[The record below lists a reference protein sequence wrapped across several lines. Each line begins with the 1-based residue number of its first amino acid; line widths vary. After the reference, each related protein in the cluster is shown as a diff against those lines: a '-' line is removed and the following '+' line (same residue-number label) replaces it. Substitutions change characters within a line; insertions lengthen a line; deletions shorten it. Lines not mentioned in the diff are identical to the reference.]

1 MKVKFFYK
9 KEYLTLKPKSLLD
22 KNSIEFQ
29 IGSVNRDI
37 IYLKSLKIYNKI
49 RKNFFLINDSSL
61 SNKKD
66 FDIKYGSYII
76 VFIQILIDRIFL
88 IEKYIKTKNPKI
100 KINNFNYSLKR
111 SISGKVFFKDIVEEK
126 WNEEL
131 IFIII
136 YLSKRF
142 SKYLDFNKELI
153 SNKRSSKAYS
163 SLRYISSD
171 DFFKKLLYRMKKFIA
186 LIYGYNK
193 KNNFKYLINEK
204 IDKNENLILYIIL
217 KFIPKYSKN
226 GIVYSSFE
234 SSVSFWNDDF
244 FKSSI
249 VKSRKIIKKIN
260 IKTYQHGGNIGT
272 AKINTFEWYQNLI
285 SDEFYTWG
293 TPNSP
298 KQTQKGI
305 SNNHFKNNNNIS
317 NEKYPF
323 YVVYNSLTPRYGY
336 YIHGFPHASENIN
349 YLEFIKNSLESFNRN
364 KIKIRNYPEDY
375 GWNQDEYWKNYN
387 FKTCN
392 KSYYYHLKRS
402 ELNIVT
408 YNATVLLESI
418 QLNRPTIA
426 LFSSHF
432 MEFNKSKKIFY
443 LDLEKV
449 GVLHSS
455 SKSLKSWYI
464 KNKNNIN
471 GWWESKKVK
480 DSIDKFKKNVIG

>member
-1 MKVKFFYK
+1 
-9 KEYLTLKPKSLLD
+9 
-22 KNSIEFQ
+22 I
-29 IGSVNRDI
+29 
-37 IYLKSLKIYNKI
+37 
-49 RKNFFLINDSSL
+49 
-61 SNKKD
+61 
-66 FDIKYGSYII
+66 
-76 VFIQILIDRIFL
+76 
-88 IEKYIKTKNPKI
+88 
-100 KINNFNYSLKR
+100 
-111 SISGKVFFKDIVEEK
+111 
-126 WNEEL
+126 
-131 IFIII
+131 
-136 YLSKRF
+136 
-142 SKYLDFNKELI
+142 
-153 SNKRSSKAYS
+153 
-163 SLRYISSD
+163 
-171 DFFKKLLYRMKKFIA
+171 LYRMKKFIG
-186 LIYGYNK
+186 LIFSYK
-193 KNNFKYLINEK
+193 EENNLKYLIDEK
-204 IDKNENLILYIIL
+204 IDKHKKLIFFLIL
-217 KFIPKYSKN
+217 KFIPKYSKE
-226 GIVYSSFE
+226 GVLFSSFE
-234 SSVSFWNDDF
+234 STVSFWNDDF

-249 VKSRKIIKKIN
+249 VKSRNVLKNVK

-285 SDEFYTWG
+285 SDKFYTWG
-293 TPNSP
+293 IPNST
-298 KQTQKGI
+298 KQIQKGI
-305 SNNHFKNNNNIS
+305 GNHFKKNNKIS
-317 NEKYPF
+317 NNKYPF
-323 YVVYNSLTPRYGY
+323 YIVYNSLTPRYGY

-349 YLEFIKNSLESFNRN
+349 YLEFIKNSLEFFDRN

-392 KSYYYHLKRS
+392 KTYYYHLKRS

-418 QLNRPTIA
+418 KLNRPTIA

-455 SKSLKSWYI
+455 SKSLNSWYI